1 MFKGPLSN
9 SFNHRPCSVKDFP
22 GGSDRK
28 ESACNVGD
36 LGSIPELGRYSGE
49 RHGWKRKGKS
59 DSLME
64 NALGCLERAA
74 KQRVRTTGD
83 YQRFG

>member
-49 RHGWKRKGKS
+49 RHGNTHQYSCLNILWIE
-59 DSLME
+59 DSGDLQSM
-64 NALGCLERAA
+64 GM
-74 KQRVRTTGD
+74 QRVGHN
-83 YQRFG
+83 